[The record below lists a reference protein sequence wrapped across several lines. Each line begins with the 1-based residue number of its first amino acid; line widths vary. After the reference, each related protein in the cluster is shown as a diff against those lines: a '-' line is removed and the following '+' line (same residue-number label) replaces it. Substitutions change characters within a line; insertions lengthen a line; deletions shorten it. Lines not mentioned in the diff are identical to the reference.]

1 MNTMTE
7 ITNKTADELY
17 GMIDFGH
24 KLMNLDMDDFRKV
37 IAYGE
42 PIMYCYD
49 NQDGVANSEFIES
62 CFSHIKQMLESL
74 AIKSL
79 LLNVEFYKREEVFM
93 DMMGVIQDFADSIK
107 ENYNIPVKWGI
118 SIKRNETPISMHII
132 ITKHYCPVKVD

>member
-37 IAYGE
+37 VAYGN

-49 NQDGVANSEFIES
+49 NKDGVANRDFIES
-62 CFSHIKQMLESL
+62 CFSHIKQMSESL

-79 LLNVEFYKREEVFM
+79 LLNVEFSKMEEASM
-93 DMMGVIQDFADSIK
+93 DMIGVIQDFADSIK
-107 ENYNIPVKWGI
+107 EKYNIPVKWGV
-118 SIKRNETPISMHII
+118 SIKKSEIPISMHII
-132 ITKHYCPVKVD
+132 ITK

>member
-37 IAYGE
+37 IAYGN

-62 CFSHIKQMLESL
+62 CFSHIKQMSESL

-79 LLNVEFYKREEVFM
+79 LLNVEFSKIEEVSM

-107 ENYNIPVKWGI
+107 EN
-118 SIKRNETPISMHII
+118 
-132 ITKHYCPVKVD
+132 

>member
-37 IAYGE
+37 VAYGD
-42 PIMYCYD
+42 PIMYCYN
-49 NQDGVANSEFIES
+49 NQDGVANREFIES
-62 CFSHIKQMLESL
+62 CFSHIKQMYENL

-79 LLNVEFYKREEVFM
+79 LLNVEFSKMEEASM

-107 ENYNIPVKWGI
+107 EKYNIPVKWGV
-118 SIKRNETPISMHII
+118 SIQKSETPMSMHII
-132 ITKHYCPVKVD
+132 ITK

>member
-62 CFSHIKQMLESL
+62 CFSHIKQMSESL
-74 AIKSL
+74 TIKSL
-79 LLNVEFYKREEVFM
+79 LLNVEFSKMEEASM

-107 ENYNIPVKWGI
+107 GKHNIPVKWGI
-118 SIKRNETPISMHII
+118 SIKRNETPISLHII
-132 ITKHYCPVKVD
+132 ITK

>member
-17 GMIDFGH
+17 GMIDFGYN
-24 KLMNLDMDDFRKV
+24 LINLDMGDFQKV
-37 IAYGE
+37 IAYGD

-62 CFSHIKQMLESL
+62 CFSHIKQMSESL

-79 LLNVEFYKREEVFM
+79 LLNVEFSKMEDASM

-107 ENYNIPVKWGI
+107 EKYNIPVKWGV
-118 SIKRNETPISMHII
+118 SIKKSEIPISMHII
-132 ITKHYCPVKVD
+132 ITK

>member
-7 ITNKTADELY
+7 IANKTADELY

-37 IAYGE
+37 IAYGN

-62 CFSHIKQMLESL
+62 CFSHIKQMSESL

-79 LLNVEFYKREEVFM
+79 LLNVEFSKIEEVSM
-93 DMMGVIQDFADSIK
+93 DMTGVIQDFADSIK
-107 ENYNIPVKWGI
+107 EKYNIPVKWGV
-118 SIKRNETPISMHII
+118 STQKSETPMSMHII
-132 ITKHYCPVKVD
+132 ITK

>member
-17 GMIDFGH
+17 GMIDFGYN
-24 KLMNLDMDDFRKV
+24 LINLDMGDFRKV
-37 IAYGE
+37 IAYGD

-62 CFSHIKQMLESL
+62 CFSHAKQMSESL

-79 LLNVEFYKREEVFM
+79 LLNVEFSKMEDASM

-107 ENYNIPVKWGI
+107 EKYNIPVKWGV
-118 SIKRNETPISMHII
+118 SIKKSEIPISMHII
-132 ITKHYCPVKVD
+132 ITK

>member
-24 KLMNLDMDDFRKV
+24 KLMNLDMDDFQKV
-37 IAYGE
+37 IDYGE

-49 NQDGVANSEFIES
+49 NQDGVANRDFIES
-62 CFSHIKQMLESL
+62 CFSHIKQMSESL
-74 AIKSL
+74 AIQSL

-132 ITKHYCPVKVD
+132 ITK

>member
-1 MNTMTE
+1 
-7 ITNKTADELY
+7 
-17 GMIDFGH
+17 
-24 KLMNLDMDDFRKV
+24 MNLDMDDFRKV

-49 NQDGVANSEFIES
+49 NQDGVANRDFIES
-62 CFSHIKQMLESL
+62 CFSHIKQMSESL

-79 LLNVEFYKREEVFM
+79 LLNVEFSKMEEVFM

-132 ITKHYCPVKVD
+132 ITK

>member
-17 GMIDFGH
+17 GMIDFGYN
-24 KLMNLDMDDFRKV
+24 LINLDMGDFQKV
-37 IAYGE
+37 IAYGD

-62 CFSHIKQMLESL
+62 CFSHAKQMSESL

-79 LLNVEFYKREEVFM
+79 LLNVEFSKREEVFM

-132 ITKHYCPVKVD
+132 ITK

>member
-49 NQDGVANSEFIES
+49 NKDGVANRAFIES

-132 ITKHYCPVKVD
+132 ITK

>member
-7 ITNKTADELY
+7 IANKTADELY
-17 GMIDFGH
+17 GMIDFGYN
-24 KLMNLDMDDFRKV
+24 LINLDMGDFQKV
-37 IAYGE
+37 IAYGD

-62 CFSHIKQMLESL
+62 CFSHAKQMSESL

-79 LLNVEFYKREEVFM
+79 LLNVEFSKMEEASM

-107 ENYNIPVKWGI
+107 EHYNIPVKWGI

-132 ITKHYCPVKVD
+132 ITK

>member
-107 ENYNIPVKWGI
+107 EKYNIPVKWGV
-118 SIKRNETPISMHII
+118 SIKKSETPISLHII
-132 ITKHYCPVKVD
+132 ITK

>member
-17 GMIDFGH
+17 GMIDFGYN
-24 KLMNLDMDDFRKV
+24 LINLDMGDFQKV
-37 IAYGE
+37 IAYGD

-62 CFSHIKQMLESL
+62 CFSHIKQMSESL
-74 AIKSL
+74 TIKSL
-79 LLNVEFYKREEVFM
+79 LLNVEFSKIEEVSM

-107 ENYNIPVKWGI
+107 EKYNIPVKWGV
-118 SIKRNETPISMHII
+118 SIKKSETPISMHII
-132 ITKHYCPVKVD
+132 ITK

>member
-62 CFSHIKQMLESL
+62 CFSHAKQMSESL

-79 LLNVEFYKREEVFM
+79 LQNVEFSKMEDASM
-93 DMMGVIQDFADSIK
+93 DMMGVIQDFAYSIK
-107 ENYNIPVKWGI
+107 EKYNIPVKWGV
-118 SIKRNETPISMHII
+118 SIKKSEIPISMHII
-132 ITKHYCPVKVD
+132 ITK

>member
-49 NQDGVANSEFIES
+49 NQDGVANRDFIES
-62 CFSHIKQMLESL
+62 CFSHIKQMSESL

-79 LLNVEFYKREEVFM
+79 LLNVEFSKMEEASM
-93 DMMGVIQDFADSIK
+93 DMMRVIQDFADSIK
-107 ENYNIPVKWGI
+107 EKYNIPVKWGV
-118 SIKRNETPISMHII
+118 STQKSETPMSMHII
-132 ITKHYCPVKVD
+132 ITK

>member
-17 GMIDFGH
+17 GMIDFGYN
-24 KLMNLDMDDFRKV
+24 LINLDMGDFQKV
-37 IAYGE
+37 IAYGD

-62 CFSHIKQMLESL
+62 CFSHAKQMSESL

-79 LLNVEFYKREEVFM
+79 LLNVEFSKMEDASM

-107 ENYNIPVKWGI
+107 EKYNIPVKWGV
-118 SIKRNETPISMHII
+118 SIKKSETPISLHII
-132 ITKHYCPVKVD
+132 ITK

>member
-7 ITNKTADELY
+7 IANNTADELY

-37 IAYGE
+37 IAYGY

-49 NQDGVANSEFIES
+49 NQDGVANRDFIES
-62 CFSHIKQMLESL
+62 CFSHIKQMSENL

-79 LLNVEFYKREEVFM
+79 LLNVEFYKREEVSM

-132 ITKHYCPVKVD
+132 ITK

>member
-37 IAYGE
+37 VAYG
-42 PIMYCYD
+42 
-49 NQDGVANSEFIES
+49 NQDGVANSEFMES
-62 CFSHIKQMLESL
+62 CFSHIKQMSESL

-79 LLNVEFYKREEVFM
+79 LLNVEFSKMEDASM

-107 ENYNIPVKWGI
+107 EKYNIPVKWGV
-118 SIKRNETPISMHII
+118 SIKKSETPISMHII
-132 ITKHYCPVKVD
+132 ITK

>member
-37 IAYGE
+37 IAYGD

-49 NQDGVANSEFIES
+49 NQDGVANRDFIES
-62 CFSHIKQMLESL
+62 CFSHIKQMSESL

-79 LLNVEFYKREEVFM
+79 LLNVEFSKIEEVSM
-93 DMMGVIQDFADSIK
+93 DMTGVIQDFADSIK
-107 ENYNIPVKWGI
+107 EKYNIPVKWGV
-118 SIKRNETPISMHII
+118 SIKKSETPISMHII
-132 ITKHYCPVKVD
+132 ITK

>member
-1 MNTMTE
+1 MNTMIE
-7 ITNKTADELY
+7 ITGNTADELY

-24 KLMNLDMDDFRKV
+24 KLINLDMDDFRKV
-37 IAYGE
+37 IAYGN

-62 CFSHIKQMLESL
+62 CFSHIKQMSESL

-79 LLNVEFYKREEVFM
+79 LLNVEFSKIEEVSM

-132 ITKHYCPVKVD
+132 ITK

>member
-17 GMIDFGH
+17 GMIDFGYN
-24 KLMNLDMDDFRKV
+24 LINLDMGDFQKV
-37 IAYGE
+37 IAYGD

-62 CFSHIKQMLESL
+62 CFSHAKQMSESL

-79 LLNVEFYKREEVFM
+79 LLNVEFSKMEEASM
-93 DMMGVIQDFADSIK
+93 DMMGVILDFADSIK
-107 ENYNIPVKWGI
+107 EKYNIPVKWGV
-118 SIKRNETPISMHII
+118 SIKKSETSISLHII
-132 ITKHYCPVKVD
+132 ITK

>member
-107 ENYNIPVKWGI
+107 EKYNIPVKWGV
-118 SIKRNETPISMHII
+118 SIKKSEIPISMHII
-132 ITKHYCPVKVD
+132 ITK

>member
-17 GMIDFGH
+17 GLIDFGH

-42 PIMYCYD
+42 PIMYCND

-79 LLNVEFYKREEVFM
+79 LLNVEFDKREEVFM
-93 DMMGVIQDFADSIK
+93 DMMGVIHDFADSIK

-132 ITKHYCPVKVD
+132 ITK

>member
-107 ENYNIPVKWGI
+107 EKYNIPVKWGV
-118 SIKRNETPISMHII
+118 SIKKSETPISMHII
-132 ITKHYCPVKVD
+132 ITK

>member
-37 IAYGE
+37 IAYGD

-49 NQDGVANSEFIES
+49 NQDGVANRDFIES
-62 CFSHIKQMLESL
+62 CFSHIKQMSESL

-79 LLNVEFYKREEVFM
+79 LLNVEFSKIEEVSM
-93 DMMGVIQDFADSIK
+93 DMTGVIQDFADSIK
-107 ENYNIPVKWGI
+107 EKYNIPVKWSV
-118 SIKRNETPISMHII
+118 SIKKSETPISLHII
-132 ITKHYCPVKVD
+132 ITK

>member
-17 GMIDFGH
+17 GMIDFGYN
-24 KLMNLDMDDFRKV
+24 LINLDMGDFQKV
-37 IAYGE
+37 IAYGD

-132 ITKHYCPVKVD
+132 ITK

>member
-7 ITNKTADELY
+7 IANNTADELY

-37 IAYGE
+37 IAYGY

-49 NQDGVANSEFIES
+49 NQDGVANRDFIES
-62 CFSHIKQMLESL
+62 CFSHIKQMSESL

-79 LLNVEFYKREEVFM
+79 LLNVEFSKMEEVSM

-132 ITKHYCPVKVD
+132 ITK